1 MTTPPEKAT
10 HSLRIFSS
18 PRVASVAGASGAR
31 GEYTSTAADV
41 STGAFNALAV
51 RIGYNEREIG
61 DAMPVVLIQVET
73 KAGLGSTFPVV
84 ASMRAPG
91 AVSST
96 ARRFALCNHSA
107 DRAARRR

>member
-41 STGAFNALAV
+41 STDAFNAIAV
-51 RIGYNEREIG
+51 QIVYNEREVG
-61 DAMPVVLIQVET
+61 DVVPVVPIQVESE
-73 KAGLGSTFPVV
+73 AGLGSTFPVV
-84 ASMRAPG
+84 ASMRAPR
-91 AVSST
+91 AVS
-96 ARRFALCNHSA
+96 
-107 DRAARRR
+107 